1 MNSIV
6 CLKQVPDTEA
16 QIRVKPDGSE
26 VVLDGVKFIISP
38 YDEFG
43 IEEAL
48 KQKEKAGSGKV
59 SLVSLGPA
67 RCVEAIRTGLAMG
80 ADDAFHLDDPA
91 FDGSDA
97 LAAAKAL
104 AEQIKK
110 MQQYDI
116 IFCGKQAI
124 DDDQGQVGVAL
135 AEYLNLPHASL
146 VTKVEVAADKKSVK
160 VNRQIVGGE
169 EILELSLPC
178 VITAQKGLN
187 EPRYASLPGI
197 MKAKKK
203 PLAPVKAADLG
214 LAAGAVGAAGAKSKG
229 VKFSLPAARTAAK
242 LIQGESPEE
251 KAVKLAKALREEAK
265 VI

>member
-16 QIRVKPDGSE
+16 QIKVKSE
-26 VVLDGVKFIISP
+26 GIGTDGVKFIISP
-38 YDEFG
+38 YDEYG
-43 IEEAL
+43 VEEAL
-48 KQKEKAGSGKV
+48 AQKEKAGSGEV
-59 SLVSLGPA
+59 SIVCLGPD

-80 ADDAFHLDDPA
+80 ADKAFHIDDPA
-91 FDGSDA
+91 CDGSDA
-97 LAAAKAL
+97 MATAKAL

-110 MQQYDI
+110 MDSYDI
-116 IFCGKQAI
+116 IYCGKQAI

-146 VTKVEVAADKKSVK
+146 VTKVEVADGKAK

-169 EILELSLPC
+169 QIVELPLPC

-203 PLAPVKAADLG
+203 PLTPVKIADIG
-214 LAAGAVGAAGAKSKG
+214 IDASATGAAGSKT
-229 VKFSLPAARTAAK
+229 KAANFTSPPARTEAK
-242 LIQGESPEE
+242 IITGESPEE
-251 KAVKLAKALREEAK
+251 KAAGLAKALREEAK
-265 VI
+265 II

>member
-1 MNSIV
+1 VNSIV

-16 QIRVKPDGSE
+16 QIRVKPDSSD

-48 KQKEKAGSGKV
+48 RQKEKAGAGKV
-59 SLVSLGPA
+59 SLVCLGPA
-67 RCVEAIRTGLAMG
+67 RSVEAIRTGLAMG
-80 ADDAFHLDDPA
+80 ADDAVHLDDPA
-91 FDGSDA
+91 FDGSDP
-97 LAAAKAL
+97 LVTAKAL
-104 AEQIKK
+104 AAQIKK
-110 MQQYDI
+110 MQYDI
-116 IFCGKQAI
+116 IFCGRQAI
-124 DDDQGQVGVAL
+124 DDDQSQVGVAL
-135 AEYLNLPHASL
+135 AEYLNIPHACL
-146 VTKVEVAADKKSVK
+146 VTKVEVGADKKSVK

-169 EILELSLPC
+169 EIVELPLPC

-214 LAAGAVGAAGAKSKG
+214 LDAGAVGAAGSKIKG
-229 VKFSLPAARTAAK
+229 VSFTLPPARTAAK
-242 LIQGESPEE
+242 IIAGESPEE
-251 KAVKLAKALREEAK
+251 KAAALAKALREEAK

>member
-16 QIRVKPDGSE
+16 QIVVKPDGS
-26 VVLDGVKFIISP
+26 GVKMDGIKFVINP

-48 KQKEKAGSGKV
+48 VKKEQAGAGEV
-59 SLVSLGPA
+59 TLVCMGPD
-67 RCVEAIRTGLAMG
+67 RCVESIRTGLAMG
-80 ADDAFHLDDPA
+80 ADKAVHIDDPA
-91 FDGSDA
+91 CDDSDA
-97 LAAAKAL
+97 MATAAVL

-110 MQQYDI
+110 MEYDLV
-116 IFCGKQAI
+116 FCGKQAI
-124 DDDQGQVGVAL
+124 DDDQAQVGVAL
-135 AEYLNLPHASL
+135 AELLGIPHASL
-146 VTKVEVAADKKSVK
+146 VTKVEVADDKKSVT

-169 EILELSLPC
+169 EVLEMPIPC

-203 PLAPVKAADLG
+203 PLTPVKTADLG
-214 LAAGAVGAAGAKSKG
+214 IDAGTVGAGGSRTKASN
-229 VKFSLPAARTAAK
+229 FTNPPARTAAK
-242 LIQGESPEE
+242 IIEGESPEE
-251 KAVKLAKALREEAK
+251 KAANLAKALREEAK
-265 VI
+265 AI

>member
-1 MNSIV
+1 VNSIV

-16 QIRVKPDGSE
+16 QIRVKSE
-26 VVLDGVKFIISP
+26 GIGTEGVKFIISP
-38 YDEFG
+38 YDEYG

-48 KQKEKAGSGKV
+48 VQKEKAGAGEV
-59 SLVSLGPA
+59 SIVCLGPD

-80 ADDAFHLDDPA
+80 ADKAFHIDDPA
-91 FDGSDA
+91 CDGSDA
-97 LAAAKAL
+97 MAAAKAL

-110 MQQYDI
+110 MDSYDL

-135 AEYLNLPHASL
+135 AEYLNIPHASL
-146 VTKVEVAADKKSVK
+146 VTKVEVADGKAK
-160 VNRQIVGGE
+160 VSRQIVGGE
-169 EILELSLPC
+169 QIVELPLPC

-203 PLAPVKAADLG
+203 PLNPVKIADLG
-214 LAAGAVGAAGAKSKG
+214 IDASATGAAGSKT
-229 VKFSLPAARTAAK
+229 KEANFTAPPARTEAK
-242 LIQGESPEE
+242 ILGGESAEE
-251 KAVKLAKALREEAK
+251 KAAGLAKALREEAK
-265 VI
+265 II

>member
-16 QIRVKPDGSE
+16 QLRVKSE
-26 VVLDGVKFIISP
+26 EIGTEGVKFIISP
-38 YDEFG
+38 YDEYG
-43 IEEAL
+43 VEEAL
-48 KQKEKAGSGKV
+48 VQKEKAGAGEV
-59 SLVSLGPA
+59 SIVCLGPD
-67 RCVEAIRTGLAMG
+67 RCIEAIRTGLAMG
-80 ADDAFHLDDPA
+80 ADKAFHIDDPA

-97 LAAAKAL
+97 MATAKAL

-110 MQQYDI
+110 MDDYGL

-124 DDDQGQVGVAL
+124 DDDQGLVGVAL
-135 AEYLNLPHASL
+135 AEYLNIPHASL
-146 VTKVEVAADKKSVK
+146 VTKVEVADGKAK

-169 EILELSLPC
+169 QTVELPIPC

-203 PLAPVKAADLG
+203 PLTPVKAADLG
-214 LAAGAVGAAGAKSKG
+214 IDAAATGAAGSKT
-229 VKFSLPAARTAAK
+229 KASNFSSPPARTDAK
-242 LIQGESPEE
+242 IIDGESAEE
-251 KAVKLAKALREEAK
+251 KAAGLAKALREEAK
-265 VI
+265 II